1 MHPFNPPL
9 SEESL
14 AFCYLYSEELTLPLS
29 PTGHPYPCCG
39 HILNVILGASAHFL
53 GAKYTPDSQCF
64 CSRCLS
70 TGSRTVSRSFQELSH
85 ARGKT
90 CPQGSAT
97 MLSYEQGPYGSGRLH
112 CQSSNLLTL
121 KCAHLRRC
129 HSLAQPETSLLQNGS
144 RWGRV
149 GKNYN
154 LFSLHDAVYT
164 FYSIITQQ
172 SLVSGIPCWFMSPCL

>member
-14 AFCYLYSEELTLPLS
+14 AFCYLYSEELTSHCPPLGILTHATATFSMWSLELLPTFWEQNTPQTLS
-29 PTGHPYPCCG
+29 AS
-39 HILNVILGASAHFL
+39 VLGAYLQVL
-53 GAKYTPDSQCF
+53 GP
-64 CSRCLS
+64 
-70 TGSRTVSRSFQELSH
+70 VSRSFQELSH

-97 MLSYEQGPYGSGRLH
+97 MLSYEQGPYDSGRLY
-112 CQSSNLLTL
+112 CQSSSLLTL